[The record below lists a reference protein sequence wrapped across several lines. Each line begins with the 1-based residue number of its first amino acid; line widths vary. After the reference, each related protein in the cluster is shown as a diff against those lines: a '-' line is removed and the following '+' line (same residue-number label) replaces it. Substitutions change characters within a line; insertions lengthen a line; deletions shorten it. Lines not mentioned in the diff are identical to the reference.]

1 MHDHHSGSDCPHVA
15 SFTSNRKLKLLLLV
29 LVLTWGFALAE
40 LLTGYFSHSLGLVA
54 DSGHLMSDGLAIVLA
69 LLAAWLAQ
77 RSQGPEGEQHPV
89 ELLAA
94 LLNSLFLVAVA
105 LWIGWEALERLQAPG
120 VEIYHW
126 PMLIVATLGLG
137 VNGMNI
143 FLLHRD
149 SSHDLNVRAVF
160 LHLLGD
166 AASSLGVLLAA
177 IAISLF
183 DWFWMDSVISLG
195 IALLILGSSLPLVF
209 QSFGLLLT
217 SISELKI
224 TRTDV

>member
-1 MHDHHSGSDCPHVA
+1 
-15 SFTSNRKLKLLLLV
+15 
-29 LVLTWGFALAE
+29 
-40 LLTGYFSHSLGLVA
+40 
-54 DSGHLMSDGLAIVLA
+54 
-69 LLAAWLAQ
+69 
-77 RSQGPEGEQHPV
+77 
-89 ELLAA
+89 
-94 LLNSLFLVAVA
+94 
-105 LWIGWEALERLQAPG
+105 
-120 VEIYHW
+120 
-126 PMLIVATLGLG
+126 MLIVATLGLG

-183 DWFWMDSVISLG
+183 GWFWMDSVISLG